1 MSLLQECDGKP
12 FAQGNDTVTVELLAR
27 ARAHCEQLESGKVLN
42 FASSPVELSHDDRQ
56 FLLRQRQDG
65 SRLHKNISYRPKTDA
80 LRGFAADNDED
91 AARLHA
97 ILRDYSQR
105 VIRFLAGF
113 LQPYADK
120 WSLDFASFRPLE
132 EQGRDLPLHKR
143 NDLLHVD
150 AFPTRP
156 THGGRILRYFTN
168 VNPSRP
174 RVWNSTSEPFAALA
188 QRFAAEAGLK
198 RFAARG
204 RSRSRGVLRRIRGL
218 KRAVGLPAPDH
229 SPYDEFMLRFHDF
242 LKENDDLQ
250 TRWPKVRIEFPPS
263 SSWIVFTDGV
273 PHAVLSG
280 QYALEQTLIIPAAA
294 LLAPR
299 HSPIR
304 ILEGLCGQSL
314 LNRAA

>member
-12 FAQGNDTVTVELLAR
+12 FAQGNDTVELRVR
-27 ARAHCEQLESGKVLN
+27 ARTNCAQLESGKVLI
-42 FASSPVELSHDDRQ
+42 FAGSPVELSKDDRQ
-56 FLLRQRQDG
+56 FLLTQRQDG
-65 SRLHKNISYRPKTDA
+65 SRLHKNISYRPKSDA
-80 LRGFAADNDED
+80 LRGFAAENDADSE
-91 AARLHA
+91 RLHA

-105 VIRFLAGF
+105 VTRFLTSF

-168 VNPSRP
+168 VNPLRP
-174 RVWNSTSEPFAALA
+174 RVWNSTNEPFAALA
-188 QRFAAEAGLK
+188 QRFASEAGLK

-204 RSRSRGVLRRIRGL
+204 QSFGRDVWRRIRKL

-229 SPYDEFMLRFHDF
+229 SPYDEFMLRFHDY

-250 TRWPKVRIEFPPS
+250 TRWPKVRVEFPPNC
-263 SSWIVFTDGV
+263 SWIVFTDGV

-280 QYALEQTLIIPAAA
+280 QYALEQTFIIPATA
-294 LLAPR
+294 LIAPQYA
-299 HSPIR
+299 PIR
-304 ILEGLCGQSL
+304 ILEGMCGQSL